1 MGNDVFNYVTLTG
14 CEKQID
20 HFINNNIR
28 LVGYGCNEDDDD
40 DDDDDDHKMKIWD
53 CEPFLIEKKCDDIEF
68 LKRNESRSL
77 FSSCGRFKEGK
88 DKNGDRY
95 IVIEGKYALCD
106 SAIKLVSKYYD
117 NLTIVLD
124 YQDEDYEMGYGWCVI
139 RNGTVLGEDYVS
151 VSNLMETYSWYFDN
165 PNVISNSLVV
175 TGEKETVDKFI
186 LQFDKT
192 NLKECKLIDN
202 VLEFITQDEPFNL
215 IKELSEN
222 NPELSFELTY
232 KGYINLKF
240 YGYIVAY
247 GGAVIVDQFINLDS
261 EYEYGDGIN
270 YLEYKNFS
278 DFKNKTMDEK

>member
-1 MGNDVFNYVTLTG
+1 MGNDIFNYVTLTG

-28 LVGYGCNEDDDD
+28 VVGCDE
-40 DDDDDDHKMKIWD
+40 DDDDHKIKIWD
-53 CEPFLIEKKCDDIEF
+53 CEPFLIEKNCDDNDF
-68 LKRNESRSL
+68 LKRNERSSI

-88 DKNGDRY
+88 DKNGERY

-117 NLTIVLD
+117 NLTLVLD

-139 RNGTVLGEDYVS
+139 KNGTVLGEDYVS
-151 VSNLMETYSWYFDN
+151 IHNLMETYLWYFDN
-165 PNVISNSLVV
+165 PNVISNTLAVM
-175 TGEKETVDKFI
+175 GDKKTVDEFI

-192 NLKECKLIDN
+192 NFKEYKVTDN

-215 IKELSEN
+215 KELSEN
-222 NPELSFELTY
+222 NTEISFELTY
-232 KGYINLKF
+232 RGYINLKF

-247 GGAVIVDQFINLDS
+247 GGIVIADQFINLDS
-261 EYEYGDGIN
+261 AYEYCDGIN
-270 YLEYKNFS
+270 YLEYKNFA
-278 DFKNKTMDEK
+278 DFKNKNMSEK